1 MRTTL
6 TIDDPVA
13 ASLQEWARQSGKPY
27 KLVVNEALRLGLQ
40 ALARPRAQPYSLAAS
55 SLGSLQVG
63 LDADK
68 AVAIADRLEDEAIAQ
83 EVALR
88 K

>member
-13 ASLQEWARQSGKPY
+13 ASLQEWARRSGKPY
-27 KLVVNEALRLGLQ
+27 KLVVNEALRLGLHE
-40 ALARPRAQPYSLAAS
+40 LARPRAQPYSLVVS
-55 SLGSLQVG
+55 SLGPVQAG
-63 LDADK
+63 LDLDK
-68 AVAIADRLEDEAIAQ
+68 ALAIADRLEDEAIAQ
-83 EVALR
+83 EVVLR

>member
-6 TIDDPVA
+6 TIDDPIA
-13 ASLQEWARQSGKPY
+13 ASLREWARQSGTPY

-40 ALARPRAQPYSLAAS
+40 ALARPRAQPYSLVAS
-55 SLGSLQVG
+55 SLGSVRAG
-63 LDADK
+63 LDPDK
-68 AVAIADRLEDEAIAQ
+68 ALAIADRLEDEAIAQ
-83 EVALR
+83 EVVLR